1 MSYKNTRYQLSNLL
15 LTVRRDFF
23 CVFQSLKDAVSPS
36 GEFLES
42 NDAWET
48 PINTKRFPVKSA
60 ECLK

>member
-1 MSYKNTRYQLSNLL
+1 MWPLIPS
-15 LTVRRDFF
+15 D
-23 CVFQSLKDAVSPS
+23 LKDAVSPS

>member
-1 MSYKNTRYQLSNLL
+1 MMYSRHHAGDTDRPMWPLIPS
-15 LTVRRDFF
+15 D
-23 CVFQSLKDAVSPS
+23 LKDAVSS
-36 GEFLES
+36 SSEFLES